1 MTAYSL
7 LHTRVNELQQAQKYD
22 IDFERIVTKLEELYE
37 QIKPLIDIY
46 KTKSPS
52 KQAAKIWEERYYMTY
67 ADGKRDESLEDAIRR
82 IARSIAAADVKYAKN
97 AQQLHRLEKI
107 YFDIFSARLMLLNSP
122 ALFNLGVGVPKEPY
136 FTKES
141 PTLEDYQYIFDNM
154 DRRKTL
160 HACYPMDIDDDLK
173 AIFNALKDAALISSA
188 GGGIGINFSKLR
200 PQYSRINT
208 AGFSSGSV
216 SFMQLFDT
224 MGAIIL
230 QGGKRR
236 FAGMA
241 THGFADWQIT
251 DFWNAPVS
259 FHPDIISFIH
269 SKEHNTGESMLSRF
283 NISVGINNSKD
294 FLKAIDENRAV
305 PLSFMGKRMSEIVF
319 DAHKDKVADSISAS
333 DLFYDIVTL
342 AWKTGDPGLI
352 FWDKINKFNPIR
364 ELVPMVSVNP
374 CVTGDTRI
382 LTPEGFIQAEEL
394 FEKAKREGKPGVV
407 SQTIQAEGGEQVGYP
422 VKVILP
428 GDVGSEHETTP
439 KIVDGYIWKIGRKK
453 VFKVI
458 TEEGY
463 EIAATGDHRLQTPD
477 GWKYVNDLKPG
488 DEMLLAP
495 IKVND
500 NFGLETI
507 GVDIAFML
515 GEVIGKELAQS
526 SSTDDKQI
534 PNIVYKLNLNEIAM
548 FLKSLFIAGEAI
560 NNDKAIYLIAKEKK
574 RLQQVQELLLLF
586 GIKSTIHERTLED
599 TTINY
604 ELVISGYSRKLFK
617 DYIGFEGKKNE
628 KLTLAK
634 TKIDHPVVIVKEVQK
649 LGEEIVYDLTV
660 PGEHR
665 YIGNGFINHNC
676 GEKPAISSYKYRII
690 TPCDLGSIDVYKFT
704 TTKDV
709 MWRELLAISQIGA
722 YILDVLHELMMHPTP
737 AIKKGVLLFRDIGLG
752 FFGLAGA
759 LIKLFIPYDSPQ
771 GRAIAY
777 GIMKAIE
784 VGATRMS
791 RFLGSIKGTYLMAP
805 YVDKSI
811 YVAQVWHKDHKQYEN
826 ILRMY
831 SAKYQDVVKLYEE
844 EKAIMQ
850 EYGNS
855 IYRNFVRT
863 SVAPTGTISILA
875 QTDEDE
881 DVGSGIEPI
890 YAYKYKRYVVSK
902 DNQTKDIVTYK
913 TKLLRYTRNADIS
926 ILESWLDEHDNFEG
940 ISKVYPELEDVERVF
955 ASAHTIA
962 PDDHLYML
970 EAVQWACSNGV
981 SKTINLKREATIDDV
996 AHIYRLALAS
1006 PVIKG
1011 ITIYRDGS
1019 LDTQVLVSESKDK
1032 KESAPSFIVQDIK
1045 LNTVSIDKED
1055 DSTWQRHAKG
1065 FLIHPE
1071 TGQAVCPVCHSEII
1085 FKEGCISCSNS
1096 DCGWSACS

>member
-7 LHTRVNELQQAQKYD
+7 LRTRVNELQQAQNYD

-122 ALFNLGVGVPKEPY
+122 ALFNLGVSVPKEPY

-173 AIFNALKDAALISSA
+173 AIFNTLKDAALISAA

-374 CVTGDTRI
+374 C
-382 LTPEGFIQAEEL
+382 
-394 FEKAKREGKPGVV
+394 
-407 SQTIQAEGGEQVGYP
+407 
-422 VKVILP
+422 
-428 GDVGSEHETTP
+428 
-439 KIVDGYIWKIGRKK
+439 
-453 VFKVI
+453 
-458 TEEGY
+458 
-463 EIAATGDHRLQTPD
+463 
-477 GWKYVNDLKPG
+477 
-488 DEMLLAP
+488 
-495 IKVND
+495 
-500 NFGLETI
+500 
-507 GVDIAFML
+507 
-515 GEVIGKELAQS
+515 
-526 SSTDDKQI
+526 
-534 PNIVYKLNLNEIAM
+534 
-548 FLKSLFIAGEAI
+548 
-560 NNDKAIYLIAKEKK
+560 
-574 RLQQVQELLLLF
+574 
-586 GIKSTIHERTLED
+586 
-599 TTINY
+599 
-604 ELVISGYSRKLFK
+604 
-617 DYIGFEGKKNE
+617 
-628 KLTLAK
+628 
-634 TKIDHPVVIVKEVQK
+634 
-649 LGEEIVYDLTV
+649 
-660 PGEHR
+660 
-665 YIGNGFINHNC
+665 

-791 RFLGSIKGTYLMAP
+791 RFVGGIKGTYLMAP

-913 TKLLRYTRNADIS
+913 TKLLRYARNADIS

-962 PDDHLYML
+962 PEDHLYML

-981 SKTINLKREATIDDV
+981 SKTINLRREATIDDV